1 MLGEVEVQD
10 KEVKM
15 VCQRH
20 MEQYK
25 MEWIQLKLQVVEEVH
40 MT

>member
-1 MLGEVEVQD
+1 MLEEVEVQD
-10 KEVKM
+10 KGVRM

-20 MEQYK
+20 VEQYK
-25 MEWIQLKLQVVEEVH
+25 TEWMELKLQVVEEVH

>member
-1 MLGEVEVQD
+1 MLVEVEVED